1 MGFTRRIWES
11 CVPILTAILDVR
23 PHFFTRMILI
33 GPRLYLDHFDH
44 VRVSTFSDAS
54 EKATERGRRTMV
66 LPPRGRVDRDRRTP
80 QTDLMSTLQDCRHTQ
95 PPRRSLRIRR
105 QQPTTTNTPGTTHLL
120 QQPSSKT
127 RLRTNL
133 QYLAHRQDPTS
144 EHHHTHTADLC
155 PARRRWHHRCGHQS
169 CQLSSV

>member
-1 MGFTRRIWES
+1 MGFTWRIWES
-11 CVPILTAILDVR
+11 WVPILTTILDVR

-54 EKATERGRRTMV
+54 EKATERGRRTLV
-66 LPPRGRVDRDRRTP
+66 LPIRPGLDRYRRTA
-80 QTDLMSTLQDCRHTQ
+80 QTDAVSTLQECWHAQPSRHT
-95 PPRRSLRIRR
+95 LRIRR

-144 EHHHTHTADLC
+144 EHHHTHAADLC
-155 PARRRWHHRCGHQS
+155 PARRRWHHRRGHQS